1 MLGTKILVPSNC
13 LIIYGEYDMFIYEK
27 DGQLRF
33 DFNTN
38 KPNDTPDMIIKKED
52 DKTVIEIGDIVLPD
66 NSSM

>member
-1 MLGTKILVPSNC
+1 
-13 LIIYGEYDMFIYEK
+13 MFIYEK

-38 KPNDTPDMIIKKED
+38 KPNENPDMVIKKED

>member
-1 MLGTKILVPSNC
+1 
-13 LIIYGEYDMFIYEK
+13 MFIYEK